1 MDEARRQEDER
12 EARRREPSIHLT
24 PGDVQAQPAET
35 APNGQTFLINE
46 ITLRNAADRW
56 NFLTRITKQY
66 EGRELDLSA
75 VNTLLREL
83 NQKLLARGYVT
94 TRVTLPEQNLRG
106 GHLVLDLRIGYMGEM
121 KYAEGSPHIPWRN
134 SFPIRKGD
142 VLNLRALEQGVEQMH
157 KVSSQRVDIRLIPS
171 DREGYSDVEL
181 TVQRGR
187 NVFGI
192 LSVDNSGL
200 DATGKLQAGFTLGI
214 DSPTGASDLLRLGLD
229 LDGAHDGYRRGT
241 RGKNFYYAVPL
252 GYDTLSLSHYRSDY
266 RQTVHVR
273 PYPFV
278 SGGASRTTRLTWN
291 RVLSRTQT
299 GKTAFEV
306 SIRKRDSEQSIN
318 GVRIPIQD
326 KKMTSLEFGISQK
339 QNIGSA
345 QIYGRLSHR
354 MGVDWFGARRENP
367 HPDAPKSIYRM
378 WLLDL
383 DYQKPIPMGK
393 PPGHFYVLLSRTVDC
408 RRKTA
413 LQRRYGEHRRAL
425 YRTWI

>member
-1 MDEARRQEDER
+1 MNRQICCAVFCALALSGTASHVHAAPGDGSRQEQLDEARRQEDER

-94 TRVTLPEQNLRG
+94 TRITLPEQNLRG

-157 KVSSQRVDIRLIPS
+157 KVSSQRIDIRLIPS

-192 LSVDNSGL
+192 ISVDNSGL

-214 DSPTGASDLLRLGLD
+214 DSPTGARISCVLALTWTAPMTAIG
-229 LDGAHDGYRRGT
+229 GARAARTSIMPFRSVTIPFLFRIIGAITGRPCTCGRI
-241 RGKNFYYAVPL
+241 RSSAAV
-252 GYDTLSLSHYRSDY
+252 HR
-266 RQTVHVR
+266 VR
-273 PYPFV
+273 P
-278 SGGASRTTRLTWN
+278 G
-291 RVLSRTQT
+291 
-299 GKTAFEV
+299 
-306 SIRKRDSEQSIN
+306 
-318 GVRIPIQD
+318 
-326 KKMTSLEFGISQK
+326 
-339 QNIGSA
+339 
-345 QIYGRLSHR
+345 
-354 MGVDWFGARRENP
+354 
-367 HPDAPKSIYRM
+367 
-378 WLLDL
+378 
-383 DYQKPIPMGK
+383 
-393 PPGHFYVLLSRTVDC
+393 
-408 RRKTA
+408 
-413 LQRRYGEHRRAL
+413 
-425 YRTWI
+425 

>member
-1 MDEARRQEDER
+1 MNRQICCAVFCALALSGTANHIHAAPGDGSRQEQLDEARRQEDER
-12 EARRREPSIHLT
+12 EARRREPSVHLT
-24 PGDVQAQPAET
+24 PGDVQVQPAET
-35 APNGQTFLINE
+35 AANGRTFLINE

-200 DATGKLQAGFTLGI
+200 EATGKIQTGFTL
-214 DSPTGASDLLRLGLD
+214 D
-229 LDGAHDGYRRGT
+229 
-241 RGKNFYYAVPL
+241 
-252 GYDTLSLSHYRSDY
+252 
-266 RQTVHVR
+266 
-273 PYPFV
+273 
-278 SGGASRTTRLTWN
+278 
-291 RVLSRTQT
+291 
-299 GKTAFEV
+299 
-306 SIRKRDSEQSIN
+306 RKS
-318 GVRIPIQD
+318 V
-326 KKMTSLEFGISQK
+326 
-339 QNIGSA
+339 
-345 QIYGRLSHR
+345 
-354 MGVDWFGARRENP
+354 V
-367 HPDAPKSIYRM
+367 
-378 WLLDL
+378 
-383 DYQKPIPMGK
+383 
-393 PPGHFYVLLSRTVDC
+393 
-408 RRKTA
+408 
-413 LQRRYGEHRRAL
+413 
-425 YRTWI
+425 